1 MGKPNKLQPVN
12 SWVGN
17 VVVCSLT
24 AAAAVVALAMKAP
37 DKWLSAIYETV
48 CVFVGLIYFFRVRWR
63 YIRFWLIVSVAFLI
77 HLGLTWLVFAVWLRT
92 RIDVS
97 LTACI
102 PFIFLEGAIFYYSV
116 RFLEPKLPGQSS
128 RAVKKGF

>member
-37 DKWLSAIYETV
+37 DKRLSAIYETV

-102 PFIFLEGAIFYYSV
+102 PFIFLEGAIFTTQLG
-116 RFLEPKLPGQSS
+116 FWNQSFPVS
-128 RAVKKGF
+128 LVER

>member
-24 AAAAVVALAMKAP
+24 AAAAVVAWAMKAP